1 MNHHPYQRAFLRVL
15 ERHDFITFLQ
25 LVFEQVS
32 PGERFEPTLAVE
44 AIAYALDQVR
54 LGRRRRQVIAV
65 PPRSLKSI
73 CASVALPA
81 FILGHRPTAKIICVS
96 YSGEL
101 AAKHS
106 ADCRAVMKSAWYRAL
121 FPRTRI
127 SADKDT
133 ESYFRTTAGGYRD
146 ATSVGGTLTGKGGDL
161 IIVDDALKP
170 QDALSEVQRERVNN
184 WYSGTLISRLN
195 NKGKD
200 AIVIVMQRLHVDDL
214 IGHVT
219 RREKWHQLIL
229 PAVAEDFQVVEK
241 GRAPFIRFPGHV
253 LDPAREP
260 LHILEQMK
268 REMPA
273 ADFAAQYQQNP
284 VQLEGDL
291 VSWSWFGT
299 FDEVPEGTTYSQ
311 SWDFASKDTEFS
323 AYSVCTTWAEKNGQ
337 HYLLHVFRKRL
348 SAAEMLRAV
357 VEEAQR
363 WPLRELLIEDAAAGT
378 FILSQLRFERPSD
391 VPGPI
396 GIMPEGDKVTRFH
409 NVSTVIEQGRVFL
422 KEGAPWLN
430 DLQTELALFP
440 RGKFSDQVDS
450 ISQYLARAEKR
461 RLNPCR
467 VQRKSMFFD

>member
-1 MNHHPYQRAFLRVL
+1 MNYDPYQRHFLRAL
-15 ERHDFITFLQ
+15 QRQDFITFLQ

-32 PGERFEPTLAVE
+32 PGEKFELSLAVE
-44 AIAYALDQVR
+44 AIAYVLDQVMR
-54 LGRRRRQVIAV
+54 GRRRRQIIAV

-96 YSGEL
+96 YSADL

-184 WYSGTLISRLN
+184 WYSTTLISRLN
-195 NKGKD
+195 NKSKD
-200 AIVIVMQRLHVDDL
+200 AILIVMQRLHVDDL

-219 RREKWHQLIL
+219 RQERWDQLIL
-229 PAVAEDFQVVEK
+229 PAIADDYQVVEK

-260 LHILEQMK
+260 THVLEQMK

-284 VQLEGDL
+284 VPLESDL
-291 VSWSWFGT
+291 VSWSWFGS
-299 FDEVPEGTTYSQ
+299 FDEVPDGATYSQ

-323 AYSVCTTWAEKNGQ
+323 AYSVCTTWAEKNGW
-337 HYLLHVFRKRL
+337 HYLSDVFRKRL

-357 VEEAQR
+357 VEQARR
-363 WPLRELLIEDAAAGT
+363 WPLSELLIEDAAAGSY
-378 FILSQLRFERPSD
+378 ILSQLKFERPLGL
-391 VPGPI
+391 PGAI
-396 GIMPEGDKVTRFH
+396 AIVPEGDKVTRFH
-409 NVSTVIEQGRVFL
+409 NVSTVIEQGRVL
-422 KEGAPWLN
+422 LRAGAPWLK
-430 DLQTELALFP
+430 DLQTELAQFP
-440 RGKFSDQVDS
+440 RGRFSDQVDS
-450 ISQYLARAEKR
+450 ISQYLARAEKK

-467 VQRKSMFFD
+467 VERRSMF